1 MKLKIV
7 SIIYKNTGFFMLYDK
22 TVAVVVPTYNEEKQI
37 GQVLETMPN
46 FVDRIIV
53 VNDCSQ
59 DNTAAIVLDYIRK
72 HQSVR
77 QITKND
83 VTSSLDNKYNRVEH
97 LLTEKQQ
104 AETEYFISSE
114 IINAHPEADRIILI
128 NNLKNGGVGAVIA
141 RGYKWCLD
149 NRIDCTAVMA
159 GDGQMD
165 PAELESIC
173 LPVINEEIDYV
184 KGNRIIHGGARLI
197 IPKTRYFGNAILS
210 ILTKIASGYW
220 HVSDT
225 QTGYTAISLSALSA
239 IKLHDIYKRYG
250 MPNDMLVKLNIAFCT
265 LKEVKIKPV
274 YNIGE
279 RSKMKVTRVIPRIS
293 WLLFKSFF
301 KRLWVKYLF
310 RDFHP
315 LFLLYHFA
323 FILGLCSLP
332 YAVKI
337 ISLVFSGKSV
347 SAATM
352 LAFFF
357 LFTSSFQ
364 SLLFAMWMDIQ
375 DNERLYKS

>member
-1 MKLKIV
+1 
-7 SIIYKNTGFFMLYDK
+7 MLNGK
-22 TVAVVVPTYNEEKQI
+22 TIGVVVPAYNEEKQI
-37 GQVLETMPN
+37 RHVLETMPD

-53 VNDCSQ
+53 VNDFST
-59 DNTAAIVLDYIRK
+59 DKTADIVGDYVGRNDSPTPATTDDK
-72 HQSVR
+72 QS
-77 QITKND
+77 
-83 VTSSLDNKYNRVEH
+83 SGMPDNKYNRAEV
-97 LLTEKQQ
+97 LLKRQQ
-104 AETEYFISSE
+104 QNDINYFPPAQIA
-114 IINAHPEADRIILI
+114 NTRPESDRVILI
-128 NNLKNGGVGAVIA
+128 NNLKNCGVGASIA

-149 NRIDCTAVMA
+149 HNIECTAVMA

-173 LPVINEEIDYV
+173 LPVINEGVDYV
-184 KGNRIIHGGARLI
+184 KGNRLIHGSARLV
-197 IPKTRYFGNAILS
+197 IPKSRYIGNSILS

-239 IKLHDIYKRYG
+239 IKLHEIYKSYG

-279 RSKMKVTRVIPRIS
+279 NSKMKVASVIPRIA

-301 KRLWVKYLF
+301 KRLWIKYLF

-323 FILGLCSLP
+323 FALGLFSLP
-332 YAVKI
+332 YAIKI
-337 ISLVFSGKSV
+337 ISLVIARHDV
-347 SAATM
+347 NPVTL
-352 LAFFF
+352 LAFFI
-357 LFTSSFQ
+357 LFTGSFQ

-375 DNERLYKS
+375 DNERLYK